1 MKDIPTRSLSKI
13 EGAVS
18 LEERFISLEDSSYSF
33 CHRSIYNDAENDF
46 YPPHIHDC
54 YEIYVKKS
62 GDISFM
68 VDNIMYALDDL
79 DVVITHPGDLHNAIA
94 NSYCTHDH
102 YCLWFSSGSLKDF
115 LDKKRIHGVV
125 RLTAEKKSKLQRTL
139 DRCEE
144 TEHKLIST
152 MAILQLLV
160 LISESEEEV
169 EAIAMPQKLVDI
181 LNYIDKN
188 LVSIRGSQEL
198 ADRFSISVST
208 LNRLFTTN
216 LHTTVHTLI
225 EKKRLAFAKDLI
237 VMGRC
242 ASDACYDSGFQDFSR
257 FISKFKREFGM
268 TPAKYRS
275 RYRINNHK

>member
-13 EGAVS
+13 EGTVS

-54 YEIYVKKS
+54 YEIYVKKR

-68 VDNIMYALDDL
+68 VDNIMYSLDDL

-102 YCLWFSSGSLKDF
+102 YCLWFSSSALAEFFTEKSI
-115 LDKKRIHGVV
+115 RGVV
-125 RLTAEKKSKLQRTL
+125 RLNEEKKKQLKRLLTRLEKEENKLLITL
-139 DRCEE
+139 N
-144 TEHKLIST
+144 
-152 MAILQLLV
+152 ILRIIALLA
-160 LISESEEEV
+160 EGEEEV
-169 EAIAMPQKLVDI
+169 EALAMPEKLQDI
-181 LNYIDKN
+181 LKYIDEN
-188 LVSIRGSQEL
+188 LVTVRGSQEI
-198 ADRFSISVST
+198 AENFSISVST
-208 LNRLFTTN
+208 LNRLFSQN

-225 EKKRLAFAKDLI
+225 EKKRLAYAKHLLN
-237 VMGRC
+237 VGRS
-242 ASDACYDSGFQDFSR
+242 ATDACFAAGFQDFSR
-257 FISKFKREFGM
+257 FISKFRREFGM

-275 RYRINNHK
+275 IYHSGTK

>member
-13 EGAVS
+13 EGTVS

-68 VDNIMYALDDL
+68 VDNIMYSLDDL

-169 EAIAMPQKLVDI
+169 EALAMPEKLQDI
-181 LNYIDKN
+181 LKYIDEN
-188 LVSIRGSQEL
+188 LVTVRGSQEI
-198 ADRFSISVST
+198 AENFSISVST
-208 LNRLFTTN
+208 LNRLFSQN

-225 EKKRLAFAKDLI
+225 EKKRLAYAKHLLN
-237 VMGRC
+237 VGRS
-242 ASDACYDSGFQDFSR
+242 ATDACFAAGFQDFSR
-257 FISKFKREFGM
+257 FISKFRREFGM

-275 RYRINNHK
+275 IYHSGTK